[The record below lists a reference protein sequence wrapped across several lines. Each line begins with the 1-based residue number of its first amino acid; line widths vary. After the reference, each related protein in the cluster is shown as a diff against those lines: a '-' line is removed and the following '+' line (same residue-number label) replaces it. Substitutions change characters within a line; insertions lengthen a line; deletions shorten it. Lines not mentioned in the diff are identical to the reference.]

1 MPTVYHIGPRHRTRK
16 RTGFL
21 RQPHLRINRSGSR
34 PPGDAQ
40 KVPLTDRHG
49 AALERQRREGPGAV
63 PPSSGRGSRSFS
75 VAGLAIEQHPVAQA
89 PPHFE
94 RFLPSRHA
102 VNLTALAAVTAAR
115 ALMVGKR
122 AGYQRVRASAPSF
135 RAGVKARALSRPV
148 LLLDVLPQDRDRG
161 TSDRPGEVRPGPQAL
176 SPPVVPYEVG
186 EFLPQPAGRHALERV
201 DEPGQRDGGRE
212 V

>member
-1 MPTVYHIGPRHRTRK
+1 MLPCGFAGPDR
-16 RTGFL
+16 GL
-21 RQPHLRINRSGSR
+21 L
-34 PPGDAQ
+34 AL
-40 KVPLTDRHG
+40 PLTDRHG
-49 AALERQRREGPGAV
+49 AALERQQREGPGAV

-122 AGYQRVRASAPSF
+122 AGYLAELAFLVGVTDLRRPVSSYAEIGRASC
-135 RAGVKARALSRPV
+135 
-148 LLLDVLPQDRDRG
+148 
-161 TSDRPGEVRPGPQAL
+161 
-176 SPPVVPYEVG
+176 
-186 EFLPQPAGRHALERV
+186 
-201 DEPGQRDGGRE
+201 
-212 V
+212 